1 MFLKIISLS
10 LAAIFLTNPSV
21 AETFEVQMLNKGETG
36 ALVFEPSYLKVAVG
50 DTITFLPASKG
61 HNAVTIKGM
70 FPENVE
76 KFKSKIGKPFSVTL
90 TVEGLYG
97 IKCTPHYAIG
107 MVALI
112 QVGTAINLDEALTV
126 KHKGKATARF
136 ETLFEKVN

>member
-1 MFLKIISLS
+1 M
-10 LAAIFLTNPSV
+10 P
-21 AETFEVQMLNKGETG
+21 E
-36 ALVFEPSYLKVAVG
+36 
-50 DTITFLPASKG
+50 SKG

-70 FPENVE
+70 FPENV
-76 KFKSKIGKPFSVTL
+76 KKCKSKIGKPFSVTL

-97 IKCTPHYAIG
+97 IKCTPYYAIG

-126 KHKGKATARF
+126 KHKGKATVRF

>member
-10 LAAIFLTNPSV
+10 LATIFLTNPSV

-36 ALVFEPSYLKVAVG
+36 AMVFEPSFLKVAVG
-50 DTITFLPASKG
+50 DTVTFVPSSKG

-70 FPENVE
+70 FPKNSE
-76 KFKSKIGKPFSVTL
+76 KFKSKIGKPFSVIL
-90 TVEGLYG
+90 TDEGLYG
-97 IKCTPHYAIG
+97 IKCAPHYAIG

-112 QVGTAINLDEALTV
+112 QVGTAINLDQALTV

-136 ETLFEKVN
+136 EALFEEVS

>member
-36 ALVFEPSYLKVAVG
+36 AMVFEPSYLKVAVG

-76 KFKSKIGKPFSVTL
+76 KFKSKIGKPFSVIL
-90 TVEGLYG
+90 TNE
-97 IKCTPHYAIG
+97 
-107 MVALI
+107 
-112 QVGTAINLDEALTV
+112 VGTAINLDEALNV